1 MMSSTRSQGLLLV
14 NLGSPDDP
22 TVPAVRRYLDQ
33 FLMDER
39 VIDIHP
45 LLRNLLVRGIILNTR
60 PKKTAAAYRKVWSEE
75 GSPLIV
81 TSKKL
86 TEEVRALWQGPVAL
100 GMRYGNPSIAS
111 ALDELGQAGAD
122 EVIVVPLY
130 PHYSMSSYETAV
142 AKVLEDLSRMADPI
156 QVHFLQPFYDH
167 PIYRKVIAEVTAPY
181 LEGQWDHLLF
191 SFHGLPVRHI
201 EKRDVSGCY
210 CLKTDDC
217 CFTDHPATPMCY
229 RAQCRRTA
237 RYLAED
243 LGLAADQWS
252 VAFQSRL
259 GNDPWL
265 EPATE
270 PTIERLAREGIKN
283 LKIICPAFVADCLET
298 VEEIDMAAREVFMKA
313 GGKQFETIPCL
324 NADPRWAQA
333 IVEMAPEALQ
343 RRAAAGADG
352 VISQ

>member
-1 MMSSTRSQGLLLV
+1 MSSTSTPALLLI
-14 NLGSPDDP
+14 NLGSPDEP

-39 VIDIHP
+39 VIDLP
-45 LLRNLLVRGIILNTR
+45 YLLRALLVKGIILNTR
-60 PKKTAAAYRKVWSEE
+60 PKKSAAAYQKVWTDE

-81 TSKKL
+81 TSQKL
-86 TEEVRALWQGPVAL
+86 TQQVDALWDGPVAL
-100 GMRYGNPSIAS
+100 GMRYGNPSTAS
-111 ALDELGQAGAD
+111 ALAQLRQAGAD
-122 EVIVVPLY
+122 EAIVVPLY
-130 PHYSMSSYETAV
+130 PHYSMSSYETV
-142 AKVLEDLSRMADPI
+142 VEKVLADVQSMEAPIAVRFLS
-156 QVHFLQPFYDH
+156 PFYDH
-167 PIYRKVIAEVTAPY
+167 PVYRKVLAEVSAPH

-191 SFHGLPVRHI
+191 SFHGVPVRHI
-201 EKRDVSGCY
+201 EKRDPSGGY
-210 CLKTDDC
+210 CLKTEDC

-243 LGLAADQWS
+243 LHLPEEKWS

-270 PTIERLAREGIKN
+270 PTTERLAQQGIKK

-298 VEEIDMAAREVFMKA
+298 IEEIDMGVRETFMKA
-313 GGKQFETIPCL
+313 GGQQFEVIPCL

-333 IVEMAPEALQ
+333 IVEMAPDALQ
-343 RRAAAGADG
+343 RKAAAASDG
-352 VISQ
+352 VIPQ

>member
-1 MMSSTRSQGLLLV
+1 MSSTSTPALLLI
-14 NLGSPDDP
+14 NLGSPDEP

-39 VIDIHP
+39 VIDVNP

-60 PKKTAAAYRKVWSEE
+60 PKNSTEAYRKVWTDE

-81 TSKKL
+81 TSQKL
-86 TEEVRALWQGPVAL
+86 AEEVGERWGGPVAL

-111 ALDELGQAGAD
+111 ALDEIGQAGVDQA
-122 EVIVVPLY
+122 IVVPLY
-130 PHYSMSSYETAV
+130 PHYSMSSYETVV
-142 AKVLEDLSRMADPI
+142 AQVLEELSKMADPLR
-156 QVHFLQPFYDH
+156 VHFLPPFYDH
-167 PIYRKVIAEVTAPY
+167 PLYRKVLAEVTAPH
-181 LEGQWDHLLF
+181 LEGEWDHLLI
-191 SFHGLPVRHI
+191 SFHGVPVRHI
-201 EKRDVSGCY
+201 EKRDPSGCY
-210 CLKTDDC
+210 CLKTEDC

-229 RAQCRRTA
+229 RAHCRRTA

-243 LGLAADQWS
+243 LGLPEEKWS

-270 PTIERLAREGIKN
+270 PTAERLAQEGIEN

-298 VEEIDMAAREVFMKA
+298 IEEIDMAAREVFMKA
-313 GGKQFETIPCL
+313 GGKQFEVIPCL

-333 IVEMAPEALQ
+333 IVDMAPEALQ
-343 RRAAAGADG
+343 RIAAAASDG
-352 VISQ
+352 VVPQ

>member
-1 MMSSTRSQGLLLV
+1 MSSTSTPALLLI
-14 NLGSPDDP
+14 NLGSPDEP

-39 VIDIHP
+39 VIDVNP

-60 PKKTAAAYRKVWSEE
+60 PKNSTEAYRKVWTDE

-81 TSKKL
+81 TSQKL
-86 TEEVRALWQGPVAL
+86 AEEVGERWGGPVAL

-111 ALDELGQAGAD
+111 ALDEIGQAGVDQA
-122 EVIVVPLY
+122 IVVPLY
-130 PHYSMSSYETAV
+130 PHYSMSSYETVV
-142 AKVLEDLSRMADPI
+142 AQVLEELSKMADPI
-156 QVHFLQPFYDH
+156 RVHFLPPFYDH
-167 PIYRKVIAEVTAPY
+167 PLYRKVLAEVTAPH
-181 LEGQWDHLLF
+181 LEGQWDHLLI
-191 SFHGLPVRHI
+191 SFHGVPVRHI
-201 EKRDVSGCY
+201 EKRDPSGCY
-210 CLKTDDC
+210 CLKTEDC

-229 RAQCRRTA
+229 RAHCRRTA

-243 LGLAADQWS
+243 LCLPEEKWS

-270 PTIERLAREGIKN
+270 PTAVRLAQQGIEN

-298 VEEIDMAAREVFMKA
+298 IEEIDMAAREVFMKA
-313 GGKQFETIPCL
+313 GGKQFEVIPCL

-343 RRAAAGADG
+343 RKAAAGSDG
-352 VISQ
+352 VEPC

>member
-1 MMSSTRSQGLLLV
+1 MTTKQQPGLLLV
-14 NLGSPDDP
+14 NLGSPDSPSVSD
-22 TVPAVRRYLDQ
+22 VRRYLDE

-39 VIDIHP
+39 VIDSHVVI
-45 LLRNLLVRGIILNTR
+45 RNLVVRGIILNTR
-60 PKKTAAAYRKVWSEE
+60 PKKSAEAYRKVWTDE

-81 TSKKL
+81 ISRQL
-86 TEEVRALWQGPVAL
+86 EQQVAGLWPGPVAL
-100 GMRYGNPSIAS
+100 GMRYGNPSIAT
-111 ALDELGQAGAD
+111 ALEQLRQSGVG
-122 EVIVVPLY
+122 EIIVVPLY

-142 AKVLEDLSRMADPI
+142 EKALDDASSMSDPPRL
-156 QVHFLQPFYDH
+156 HFLPPFYDH
-167 PIYRKVIAEVTAPY
+167 PLYRKVLAQVTAPH
-181 LEGQWDHLLF
+181 LEGEWDHLLF
-191 SFHGLPVRHI
+191 SFHGVPVRHI
-201 EKRDVSGCY
+201 EKRDPSGCY
-210 CLKTDDC
+210 CLKTEDC

-229 RAQCRRTA
+229 RAQCRRSA

-243 LGLAADQWS
+243 LKLADDQWS

-270 PTIERLAREGIKN
+270 PTTERLAKQGIEK

-298 VEEIDMAAREVFMKA
+298 IEEVDMGVRETFIKA
-313 GGKQFETIPCL
+313 GGKQFEMIPCL

-343 RRAAAGADG
+343 RTSPAASDG
-352 VISQ
+352 VIPQ